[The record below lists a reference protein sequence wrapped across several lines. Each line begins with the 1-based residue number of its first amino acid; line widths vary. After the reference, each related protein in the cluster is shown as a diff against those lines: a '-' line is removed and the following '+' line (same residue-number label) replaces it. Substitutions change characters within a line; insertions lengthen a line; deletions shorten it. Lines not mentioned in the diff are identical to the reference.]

1 MVTSVF
7 FLQFLRLII
16 FYCLYSFFVYVI
28 YDVYTALWYQCT
40 VSRTAVVRII
50 SSGSQIQLNLDPF
63 TCRVVFFPGNC
74 AHQLAWGAKG
84 PGLEIYPDEGVEGKK
99 TGPWGPWK
107 KRSCTLSRRFLII
120 SVLVGERGCGHIR
133 KPFRHPPSENHSRPK
148 MLSAAGVLQK
158 LGLPSSQDRPVQDP
172 TGGVVARLFGVFV
185 LR

>member
-1 MVTSVF
+1 
-7 FLQFLRLII
+7 
-16 FYCLYSFFVYVI
+16 
-28 YDVYTALWYQCT
+28 
-40 VSRTAVVRII
+40 
-50 SSGSQIQLNLDPF
+50 
-63 TCRVVFFPGNC
+63 
-74 AHQLAWGAKG
+74 
-84 PGLEIYPDEGVEGKK
+84 
-99 TGPWGPWK
+99 
-107 KRSCTLSRRFLII
+107 LSRRFLII